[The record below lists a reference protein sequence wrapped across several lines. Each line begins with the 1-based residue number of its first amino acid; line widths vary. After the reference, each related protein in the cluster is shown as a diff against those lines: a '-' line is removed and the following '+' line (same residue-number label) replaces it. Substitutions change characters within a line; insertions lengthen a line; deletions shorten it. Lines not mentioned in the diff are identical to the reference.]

1 MAVWH
6 LQELRNAFEQKGWRV
21 IAEHPGDDYRVSAT
35 WEIQR
40 STEEPSIFIDFE
52 GLDDLVTLP
61 LEQSYG
67 CQIRGK
73 DSSRGLYFGRK
84 GEGNSARQE
93 NWRQALREF
102 ISELEKSRVLN

>member
-6 LQELRNAFEQKGWRV
+6 LRELRNAFEQKGWRI
-21 IAEHPGDDYRVSAT
+21 IAEHPGDDYCVSAT

-40 STEEPSIFIDFE
+40 STEEPSIFIDFQ

-67 CQIRGK
+67 CRIRGK
-73 DSSRGLYFGRK
+73 DWPPGLHFGRK
-84 GEGNSARQE
+84 GEGKSARQE
-93 NWRQALREF
+93 KWRQELREF
-102 ISELEKSRVLN
+102 ISELEKTNP